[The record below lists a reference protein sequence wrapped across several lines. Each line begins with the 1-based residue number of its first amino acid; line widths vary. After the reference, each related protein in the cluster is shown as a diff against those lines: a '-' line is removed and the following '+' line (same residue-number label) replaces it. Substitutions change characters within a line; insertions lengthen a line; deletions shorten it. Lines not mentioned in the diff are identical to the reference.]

1 MPDTQGFPIFKKHL
15 FEFSDI
21 ICSQLVIREVQVMQG
36 LIVAKR
42 INKEVDFKLIEI
54 TPCNWKMAQSF
65 IADDWIDENWW
76 KGIFGIKPIVI
87 KNKVNKLFVMP

>member
-54 TPCNWKMAQSF
+54 TPCN
-65 IADDWIDENWW
+65 
-76 KGIFGIKPIVI
+76 
-87 KNKVNKLFVMP
+87 